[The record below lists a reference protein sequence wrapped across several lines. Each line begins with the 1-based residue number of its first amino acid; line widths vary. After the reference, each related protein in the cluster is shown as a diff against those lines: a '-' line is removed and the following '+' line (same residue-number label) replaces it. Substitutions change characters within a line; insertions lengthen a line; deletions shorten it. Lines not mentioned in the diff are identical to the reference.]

1 MKKTWISLLLLAL
14 SLMAGAQSATKDF
27 VKGADVG
34 FLTGQERRG
43 VKFHDRNGQ
52 ERECLE
58 LLKND
63 YQMSAIRMRVWVNPR
78 GGDCDKNTLL
88 AMARRVKA
96 LGMDLMVDFHYA
108 DSWADPAKQP
118 IPAAWQR
125 HSYKQMLQDVREHTI
140 DVLSLLKQ
148 NGIEPRWV
156 QVGNETAN
164 GLLWPMG
171 HIEKNP
177 KQYAGFIRAGY
188 DAVKEVFPQAT
199 VLVHLDRGHKQSL
212 YDWNL
217 DIIKKYGGKWDMI
230 GMSLY
235 PYWATKGGTPEQ
247 DNKIITDCMANIRHC
262 SEKYGCD
269 VIIVET
275 GFEVDE
281 QHPEKMEEGRRQLA
295 RVIREAR
302 TATNGHCRG
311 VFYWEPQCLPGGY
324 KLGAFDHN
332 AAPTAIMEGFV
343 EVSRNEI
350 KITENINYRSPSSS
364 ITASSPIAPVGFAD
378 GASPSCV
385 LDLAQ
390 PLFGLQKNRPA
401 ILVIHGGGW
410 SAGSKNDMVYRT
422 LMVDYALKGY
432 VVCNMN
438 YRLVQEAPLPACIE
452 DVRCAIRWMKAHA
465 AELGIDPSRI
475 GTYGHSAGGHLSLMA
490 GVAAASTS
498 FNDDADSWKD
508 YDCSVACSA
517 GGAPPTEIGRAGE
530 WADHTEWWP
539 IGYIGASETP
549 FLVLQ
554 GGEDPIVRPN
564 LTEDWVTKMQRAGAQ
579 VDYVK
584 VHGQHGVAFDQQ
596 LEFTRPALDAFFARH
611 LRHDDPSVSFEQMK
625 VPEYG
630 GSGPH
635 KAVAVREKT
644 LPDFVVYRPM
654 NLDAAMITG
663 QRGLF
668 GRGEVKREQLPVLIF
683 CNGGCMDTSIGY
695 ENMLTDV
702 ASYGYV
708 IIAIGELQMMAQH
721 EKDQHTP
728 SSMVQKALNW
738 ICQRATDPASP
749 YYNKVDT
756 ARMAAAGHS
765 CGGAQVLANASDPR
779 LNTYLILNAGMGK
792 MTMAD
797 ASAASLKQLHGPI
810 LYLVGG
816 TSDVA
821 WQNAQM
827 DYEAIKKVPV
837 VLADNTQSGHG
848 GTYEQPFGGANA
860 RMVRAWLDWQLKGK
874 SVPEAL
880 FLRGDLTGY
889 DQWTIK
895 HKNFK

>member
-1 MKKTWISLLLLAL
+1 MKKTWISLLLLVLPLLAD
-14 SLMAGAQSATKDF
+14 AQSATKDF

-78 GGDCDKNTLL
+78 GGDCDKNILL

-96 LGMDLMVDFHYA
+96 LDMDLMVDFHYA

-118 IPAAWQR
+118 IPAAWQG
-125 HSYKQMLQDVREHTI
+125 HSYKQMQQDVREHTI

-148 NGIEPRWV
+148 NDIEPRWV

-269 VIIVET
+269 VMIVET

-324 KLGAFDHN
+324 KLGAFDHH

-343 EVSRNEI
+343 EASQQQI
-350 KITENINYRSPSSS
+350 TITENIHYKQE
-364 ITASSPIAPVGFAD
+364 
-378 GASPSCV
+378 PSCV

-390 PLFGLQKNRPA
+390 PLFGPQKNRPA
-401 ILVIHGGGW
+401 ILIIHGGGW

-438 YRLVQEAPLPACIE
+438 YRLVQEAPMPACIE
-452 DVRCAIRWMKAHA
+452 DVQTAIRWMKAHA
-465 AELGIDPSRI
+465 AELGIDPNRI

-490 GVAAASTS
+490 GLT
-498 FNDDADSWKD
+498 ADI
-508 YDCSVACSA
+508 ACAA

-564 LTEDWVTKMQRAGAQ
+564 LTEDWVTKMQRAGAR

-630 GSGPH
+630 GSGPF

-654 NLDAAMITG
+654 NLDAAMNVG

-695 ENMLTDV
+695 ENMLTEV
-702 ASYGYV
+702 ASHGYV
-708 IIAIGELQMMAQH
+708 VIAIGELQMMAHH

-728 SSMVQKALNW
+728 STMVQKALDW
-738 ICQRATDPASP
+738 ICQRAADPASP
-749 YYNKVDT
+749 YCNKVDIDKI
-756 ARMAAAGHS
+756 AAAGHS

-779 LNTYLILNAGMGK
+779 LKTYLILNAGMGT

-797 ASAASLKQLHGPI
+797 ASAASLKNLHGPI

-821 WQNAQM
+821 WKNAQM
-827 DYEAIKKVPV
+827 DYDAISKVPV

-848 GTYEQPFGGANA
+848 GTYEQPLGGANA
-860 RMVRAWLDWQLKGK
+860 RMIRAWLDWQLKGK
-874 SVPEAL
+874 SEPEAL
-880 FLRGDLTGY
+880 FLRSDLTGY